1 MHAKSKQEN
10 ILLTFSIILYKDM
23 YKTDK
28 KALFIY
34 GPTASGKTAFA
45 EKIASLIP
53 AEIINMDSAQMYTPL
68 HIGTAKPE
76 WQTTPF
82 KQHLFDIIDKPH
94 NITVHAFRST
104 VEQKIKEIHERG
116 NLPIFVGGSGFYL
129 KSLFFKLEPDT
140 VSEDKN
146 NDETSM
152 GDDLWEQLQR
162 IDPERAAQI
171 HPNDYYRLRRALE
184 IWRVTGQKPS
194 LYKPQYAPIAPWL
207 IVHVTRDRKDL
218 YERIDKRVLQMLQT
232 GWISEVQQLITKG
245 WEPFMLEKGIIGYAE
260 IIGYLKHMYTLE
272 QATELI
278 QQRTRNYAKRQETFW
293 RMLKKDISEAQAS
306 NECISGK
313 ITEFDLTYPD
323 IDLYIKQLL
332 DDISTLTCGDV

>member
-1 MHAKSKQEN
+1 
-10 ILLTFSIILYKDM
+10 M
-23 YKTDK
+23 YNTNK

-68 HIGTAKPE
+68 HIGTAKPD
-76 WQTTPF
+76 WQSTPF
-82 KQHLFDIIDKPH
+82 KQHLFDIVDKPH
-94 NITVHAFRST
+94 NITVHAFRLM

-116 NLPIFVGGSGFYL
+116 NIPIFVGGSGFYL

-140 VSEDKN
+140 VPESKIADTEPV
-146 NDETSM
+146 E
-152 GDDLWEQLQR
+152 GDLWDQLHI
-162 IDPERAAQI
+162 IDPERAAHI

-194 LYKPQYAPIAPWL
+194 LYKPQYAPIASW
-207 IVHVTRDRKDL
+207 IIAHVTRDRKDL
-218 YERIDKRVLQMLQT
+218 YERIDKRVLHMLQA
-232 GWISEVQQLITKG
+232 GWIAEVQHLIATG
-245 WEPFMLEKGIIGYAE
+245 WEPFLLEKGIIGYAE

-293 RMLKKDISEAQAS
+293 RMLKKDISVAKIQDDQD
-306 NECISGK
+306 SGK

-332 DDISTLTCGDV
+332 GDISTLNCGDV